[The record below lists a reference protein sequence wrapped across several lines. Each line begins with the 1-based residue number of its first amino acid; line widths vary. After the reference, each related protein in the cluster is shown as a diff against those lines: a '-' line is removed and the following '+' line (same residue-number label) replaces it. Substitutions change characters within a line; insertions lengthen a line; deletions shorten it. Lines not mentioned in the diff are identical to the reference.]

1 MTDEER
7 QKLVYRLRQT
17 AIVRDII
24 GSEAADAANEIERL
38 AKENDELR
46 TPAVH
51 DVQTLRDQ
59 VRLLWAVVIPLQNQV
74 RQLET
79 WIWQSP
85 EQRARRD
92 TEGQKLNERA
102 DVYFPDKP
110 I

>member
-7 QKLVYRLRQT
+7 KNLAADLVADLRRKHYGNSRLRH
-17 AIVRDII
+17 
-24 GSEAADAANEIERL
+24 EAADEIERL

-59 VRLLWAVVIPLQNQV
+59 VRLLWDAVIQLQNQV

-85 EQRARRD
+85 EQRALEQIALR
-92 TEGQKLNERA
+92 
-102 DVYFPDKP
+102 
-110 I
+110 